1 VKKLSLFGMDFT
13 YPNAHDAEKGRACVE
28 FWLGIAVAQGI
39 ELAMPKTTSLMDAC
53 GAFADRFYGYDGV
66 DLAISRR
73 DGRIAVDMTDRAALP
88 TAEEIEASATT
99 TPCIPIRSF
108 RRAPKHDRLRQIQ
121 LLPEGSR
128 GEEARLRERHL
139 QGPAHEPG
147 AGGGHRPA
155 LRGRLE
161 IAAGNGYAAGGN
173 QCTVASSTQASG
185 AYKSILNDPAQ
196 WTAAGGV
203 IGPFRYAVLQNSTA
217 GLLIG
222 YVDYGLAITLQ
233 IGEIFIADLDQVA
246 GLFTLT

>member
-1 VKKLSLFGMDFT
+1 MAAFT
-13 YPNAHDAEKGRACVE
+13 KYNCFLKDLAEKKHDFANDTFKVLLTNRAPV
-28 FWLGIAVAQGI
+28 VATDR
-39 ELAMPKTTSLMDAC
+39 L
-53 GAFADRFYGYDGV
+53 FAD
-66 DLAISRR
+66 
-73 DGRIAVDMTDRAALP
+73 
-88 TAEEIEASATT
+88 AS
-99 TPCIPIRSF
+99 
-108 RRAPKHDRLRQIQ
+108 
-121 LLPEGSR
+121 
-128 GEEARLRERHL
+128 
-139 QGPAHEPG
+139 
-147 AGGGHRPA
+147 
-155 LRGRLE
+155 E